1 MILYRPGKDAAFKI
15 MPAKDPD
22 AVNKPYTILVQGNL
36 PGDTTSDPATFLAA
50 GVSITDATVTT
61 DDPLLTVAN
70 HTVASG
76 YVVVWLS
83 GGTVDTTATVT
94 VHIVTDLDNGIGGFY
109 EDDISFKLPIKQ
121 R

>member
-36 PGDTTSDPATFLAA
+36 PGDTTSEPATFLST
-50 GVSITDATVTT
+50 GVSMTDATVTT
-61 DDPLLTVAN
+61 DDPLLVVSN

-94 VHIVTDLDNGIGGFY
+94 VHIITDLDNGIGGFY
-109 EDDISFKLPIKQ
+109 EDDVSFKVPIKQ